1 MKRRSSIL
9 LVMIAAAIASPSPRV
24 LAEEP
29 RIPANDAEVVE
40 RLPVTLSLNRVRM
53 ASIRQ
58 RLAAAPKNTDLA
70 AAAAEGYIKMGNDE
84 SDPRFYGYARSAI
97 AAWWDADSPVPT
109 IARLRAKLKEKDHQY
124 AEAILD
130 LEHLLEDHPRD
141 AQAWIELVNLYRV
154 VGNYKKA
161 FAANLQLTEFA
172 DSTTVFITSTPL
184 QAATGKSE
192 EANEAV
198 KKALIAAKQNSHV
211 LLPWLTATAANIAAL
226 RGDVTQ
232 ADTYFRDALQ
242 LTPNN
247 IHLKRTYADFLL
259 DLGRPEPVLP
269 LLKEHQND
277 NGCLLLM
284 AVAAQRLK
292 QAEATEKMKSM
303 LATRFTEIRLR
314 GSRPH
319 GRFESRY
326 QLELK
331 NEPDQALETALEN
344 WKLQKET
351 RDTRAVLEAALA
363 ADNRAAAEPAILF
376 VKDSGNEDIALNRL
390 IEKLEQK

>member
-1 MKRRSSIL
+1 
-9 LVMIAAAIASPSPRV
+9 
-24 LAEEP
+24 
-29 RIPANDAEVVE
+29 
-40 RLPVTLSLNRVRM
+40 M